1 MQAPNPR
8 VPPMSDAE
16 LGDAEMDVL
25 AKVGDKNLNIMR
37 TLVHHPKLLKRW
49 LVFANHVLFK
59 SSLPPRDREI
69 LILRIG
75 WLCKAPYEF
84 SQHVQIGKRVGMTDA
99 DIDRIKAGADAEGW
113 TPIEAQLIQA
123 TDELHANAQLSD
135 DTWQALAE
143 HYTTE
148 QVIDLVFAVGNYNLV
163 SMALNTFGVQ
173 LDAHVPNAMG

>member
-1 MQAPNPR
+1 MQTPDPR

-37 TLVHHPKLLKRW
+37 TLVRHPKLLKRW

-59 SSLPPRDREI
+59 SSLPARDREI

-75 WLCKAPYEF
+75 WLCQAPYEF
-84 SQHVQIGKRVGMTDA
+84 SQHVLIGKRAGLTDA
-99 DIDRIKAGADAEGW
+99 DIDRIKAGAEAGGLA
-113 TPIEAQLIQA
+113 PIEALLIRA
-123 TDELHANAQLSD
+123 TDELHAGARLSD
-135 DTWQALAE
+135 ATWQALSE
-143 HYTTE
+143 HYSTE
-148 QVIDLVFAVGNYNLV
+148 QMIDIVFAVGNYNLV

-173 LDAHVPNAMG
+173 LDDHVPNAMG